1 MDTGQF
7 APYRT
12 VCAILRQLIN
22 SEVKIAN
29 IGQCIAKAALRKS
42 LIFPILFALAFKS
55 DHMFGSKLLNL
66 QLFRLRFAESYSK
79 FTSFKQAFVMAED
92 IGGIPQPN
100 AAEENF
106 TTFVSLI
113 VSVDYSIATTNDRG
127 TPHGMRVIAAI
138 PLIRNHYE
146 TDGTSMLQSTSLLKG
161 ILITSYDFQ

>member
-1 MDTGQF
+1 
-7 APYRT
+7 
-12 VCAILRQLIN
+12 
-22 SEVKIAN
+22 
-29 IGQCIAKAALRKS
+29 
-42 LIFPILFALAFKS
+42 
-55 DHMFGSKLLNL
+55 
-66 QLFRLRFAESYSK
+66 
-79 FTSFKQAFVMAED
+79 MAED

-146 TDGTSMLQSTSLLKG
+146 TDGSLLKG
-161 ILITSYDFQ
+161 ILITSYDFQWLHESMSTPTSWVDLKTLYQ